1 MQRVSHCRKSKR
13 SLSGEKQRA
22 PPTLMMSP
30 FATAKEGER
39 LMTPHHSPPAAGTLQ
54 VLPEDHGLLIQLNNS
69 RVEISSEVDA
79 HWPEIHSNCY
89 APAALTGVHLL
100 AGGGSGTAV
109 FEGDHPVVGDVVM
122 KHGGPKDLQ
131 EVFSLSLI
139 SQQLQERQVD
149 ANAAERMK
157 KRIPEFVMIYF
168 SPFSLRDRGRE
179 RWSQTMRSSQK
190 LVQKN
195 EDDNTDDESD
205 SDDSKEDTNDSTEY
219 PMKRYIPRRIRLVE
233 GTDEVVALDMCFN
246 YVAFEIPASAMQCH
260 TVENGHAFLAEL
272 LEELIPIQQEQ
283 KWKFTVA
290 QKKIG
295 GSTAQNGAAV
305 LTSGKLSGELL
316 DRLIQDFVCVIR
328 DLRKV
333 TLPSETMGVETVRNE
348 LRDLRLSKDVT
359 SISKTADEFVG
370 SAIKKNFA
378 PGGRFQLLRDMGEQF
393 RTKTLVLTKGE
404 QIPAHFL
411 GRLLK
416 PKVQMGSIFFNSPAP
431 KSALDYFLQDD
442 DYWLDLLEHAS
453 SFEHPSATDRI
464 WSCGLTDAGL
474 HNLFLCRD
482 RGVELF
488 DLGEPQLSPQPAF
501 LTKFF
506 MSFFHAFGMEEN
518 EEGTSWVRR
527 FRVVHRNKLDL
538 TLETQKMMPY
548 CYDAFTFAMDDL
560 IEELFE
566 GDESVR
572 ELLIKYVVLQLLSD
586 AAFCLARWE
595 EKGGGKKRFGAR
607 VAEGLEKWLWRSL
620 WDIFIACDVHQ
631 KLLING
637 TDSLLQNFN
646 QSFTLR

>member
-1 MQRVSHCRKSKR
+1 MT
-13 SLSGEKQRA
+13 LS
-22 PPTLMMSP
+22 TV
-30 FATAKEGER
+30 KEGER
-39 LMTPHHSPPAAGTLQ
+39 LMTTHSPPATVTLQ
-54 VLPEDHGLLIQLNNS
+54 VIPEDHGLLIHLSNS
-69 RVEISSEVDA
+69 RVEISSEIDA
-79 HWPEIHSNCY
+79 HWPRIHSNCY

-100 AGGGSGTAV
+100 DGGGSGTAV
-109 FEGDHPVVGDVVM
+109 FEGRHPVTGDIVM

-139 SQQLQERQVD
+139 SQQLQERRVD
-149 ANAAERMK
+149 AEAVERMR

-168 SPFSLRDRGRE
+168 SPFSLRDRERE
-179 RWSQTMRSSQK
+179 RWSHTMRPQHNP
-190 LVQKN
+190 VQKN
-195 EDDNTDDESD
+195 EDDSTDDESD
-205 SDDSKEDTNDSTEY
+205 SDDTNDSSEY
-219 PMKRYIPRRIRLVE
+219 PIKRHIPRRIRLVE
-233 GTDEVVALDMCFN
+233 GTDEVALDICFN
-246 YVAFEIPASAMQCH
+246 FVSFEIPASTLQCR
-260 TVENGHAFLAEL
+260 TVESGHAFLAEL
-272 LEELIPIQQEQ
+272 LEELIPVQQEQ

-305 LTSGKLSGELL
+305 LTSGKLNGELL
-316 DRLIQDFVCVIR
+316 GRLIKDFIGVVR
-328 DLRKV
+328 DLRQV
-333 TLPSETMGVETVRNE
+333 TLPSETMGVEAVRNE

-378 PGGRFQLLRDMGEQF
+378 PGGRFQLLRDMGKQF
-393 RTKTLVLTKGE
+393 RSKNLVLTEGE

-411 GRLLK
+411 GLLLK
-416 PKVQMGSIFFNSPAP
+416 PKVQLGSIFFNSPAP
-431 KSALDYFLQDD
+431 KSALD

-453 SFEHPSATDRI
+453 SFEHPPATDRI

-474 HNLFLCRD
+474 HNLFLCRH

-538 TLETQKMMPY
+538 TLETQNMMSY
-548 CYDAFTFAMDDL
+548 CYDAFTFAMDEL
-560 IEELFE
+560 VEELFE

-607 VAEGLEKWLWRSL
+607 ATEGLEKWLWRSL
-620 WDIFIACDVHQ
+620 WDVYIACDVHQ
-631 KLLING
+631 KLLIDG
-637 TDSLLQNFN
+637 SDSLMQNVT

>member
-1 MQRVSHCRKSKR
+1 
-13 SLSGEKQRA
+13 
-22 PPTLMMSP
+22 MMIP
-30 FATAKEGER
+30 LATAKKSES
-39 LMTPHHSPPAAGTLQ
+39 LMTPHIPPATVAPQ
-54 VLPEDHGLLIQLNNS
+54 VLPEDHGLLIHLSNN
-69 RVEISSEVDA
+69 RVKISSETDA
-79 HWPEIHSNCY
+79 NWPHIHSNCY

-109 FEGDHPVVGDVVM
+109 FEGHHPVIGDIVM

-139 SQQLQERQVD
+139 SQQLNERQVD
-149 ANAAERMK
+149 ADAAERMK

-179 RWSQTMRSSQK
+179 RWSATIRPSENLM
-190 LVQKN
+190 QKN
-195 EDDNTDDESD
+195 EDGTCNTDDESD
-205 SDDSKEDTNDSTEY
+205 SDDSEKDDTNDSKENPT
-219 PMKRYIPRRIRLVE
+219 KRYIPRRIRLIE
-233 GTDEVVALDMCFN
+233 GNDEVAVDVFFN
-246 YVAFEIPASAMQCH
+246 YVAFEVSGSTKTQCR

-272 LEELIPIQQEQ
+272 LEELIPAQQEQ

-295 GSTAQNGAAV
+295 GPTAQNGAAV

-316 DRLIQDFVCVIR
+316 GRLIQDFISVIR
-328 DLRKV
+328 DLRQV
-333 TLPSETMGVETVRNE
+333 TLPSERMGVETVRKE
-348 LRDLRLSKDVT
+348 LRDLRLSRDVT
-359 SISKTADEFVG
+359 NISKTSDEFVG

-378 PGGRFQLLRDMGEQF
+378 PGGRFQLLRCIGQQF
-393 RTKTLVLTKGE
+393 RSKNLVLTEGE

-411 GRLLK
+411 GRLLE
-416 PKVQMGSIFFNSPAP
+416 PRVHLGSIFVNSPAP

-453 SFEHPSATDRI
+453 SFENRSATDRI

-488 DLGEPQLSPQPAF
+488 DLGEPQLLPQPAF

-506 MSFFHAFGMEEN
+506 MSFFHTFGMEEN

-527 FRVVHRNKLDL
+527 FRVADSHKLDL
-538 TLETQKMMPY
+538 TLETQNMMSY

-607 VAEGLEKWLWRSL
+607 ATEGLEQWLWRSL
-620 WDIFIACDVHQ
+620 WDIYIACDVHQ
-631 KLLING
+631 KLLIDG
-637 TDSLLQNFN
+637 SDSLWQNFN
-646 QSFTLR
+646 HPSFILR